1 MIWIESSGHRKQ
13 KGQEGLEGEHSTV
26 LNFRSAQKVRLLPE
40 SQRLVAPQG
49 YCTLWASALWIS
61 SCSSQTNAE
70 DNFPSALKH
79 VESETLLNLKMSEWF
94 PPGLQ
99 MLSFS
104 LLQRNA
110 ASSTF
115 ALECP
120 VQNTPGSEFETAE
133 TRGMVNQSTNLM
145 LEWVQL
151 WTLILIFYVTWAMV
165 SDPFSSSENSDDIY
179 LDRFSWWL
187 SLEIHTKHLKKNV

>member
-1 MIWIESSGHRKQ
+1 
-13 KGQEGLEGEHSTV
+13 
-26 LNFRSAQKVRLLPE
+26 
-40 SQRLVAPQG
+40 
-49 YCTLWASALWIS
+49 
-61 SCSSQTNAE
+61 
-70 DNFPSALKH
+70 
-79 VESETLLNLKMSEWF
+79 MSEWF

-187 SLEIHTKHLKKNV
+187 SLEIHTKHLKKMSKNSYLWVRKYIARIIPGKFTHHLVYVIEVAGYIKILCEHL